1 MLIAS
6 AYRRKTW
13 YTFIPR
19 LPQNLVRLSGTFL
32 HRYLYHQPRIRRMEQ
47 RIHRRQND
55 YSAAG
60 STYTSLPHHRNR
72 QRVFPL
78 QTKYSQ
84 CKDQNT
90 AAGKR
95 KILTRRKSGRFV
107 VNYNKL
113 KHQQEVN
120 YQPSLVDLSTD
131 A

>member
-1 MLIAS
+1 
-6 AYRRKTW
+6 
-13 YTFIPR
+13 
-19 LPQNLVRLSGTFL
+19 
-32 HRYLYHQPRIRRMEQ
+32 MEQ

-60 STYTSLPHHRNR
+60 STHTPLPHHRNR

-95 KILTRRKSGRFV
+95 KILTRRKSGQFV
-107 VNYNKL
+107 VNYNQSKTSTGDKTPTQSGRL
-113 KHQQEVN
+113 IHRCVVSCALFSPGQFSTVTT
-120 YQPSLVDLSTD
+120 SLFWSIFDRCQHHNRIRIVGINFHG
-131 A
+131 